1 MKDAHEKLKSG
12 APVLSAALGSAA
24 AAVIASVAAEPV
36 TAIDILLEPDATMLG
51 RAFAANQRLR
61 DNYPEGFALDATH
74 QPHVTI
80 LHRFVRTRDL
90 EKVHA
95 AVGEV
100 LAAKKP
106 VDWKLKACKFYYS
119 LWEGLGIAGIA
130 IEPTDDLIGFQQ
142 KLIDAVAPFAVE
154 AGSAAA
160 FATTQEEPE
169 INQATVDYVATF
181 VPTQVGQNFN
191 PHVTVGLAH
200 EDFLKTVL
208 DERFE
213 DFTFSAVGLAVYQ
226 LGNFGT
232 AQKKLR
238 SWTLQP

>member
-12 APVLSAALGSAA
+12 APALSAALGSAA
-24 AAVIASVAAEPV
+24 ATATPAADAEPV
-36 TAIDILLEPDATMLG
+36 TAIDILLEPDATMLT
-51 RAFAANQRLR
+51 RAIAANQRLR
-61 DNYPEGFALDATH
+61 EDYPQGFALDATH

-90 EKVHA
+90 EKVHG

-106 VDWKLKACKFYYS
+106 VDWKLKAYEYYYS

-130 IEPTDDLIGFQQ
+130 IEPTDDLIGFQR
-142 KLIDAVAPFAVE
+142 KMLDAVAPFAVE
-154 AGSAAA
+154 AGTSAA
-160 FATTQEEPE
+160 FVTTQEEPE
-169 INQATVDYVATF
+169 INQATIDYVATF

-200 EDFLKTVL
+200 EDLLKTVL

-213 DFTFSAVGLAVYQ
+213 DFTFSPVGLAVYQ

-232 AQKKLR
+232 ARRKLR
-238 SWTLQP
+238 GWALQP

>member
-1 MKDAHEKLKSG
+1 MKDAHEKSPSS
-12 APVLSAALGSAA
+12 APALSATLPLAA

-36 TAIDILLEPDATMLG
+36 TAIDILLKPDATMLT
-51 RAFAANQRLR
+51 RAIAANRRLR
-61 DNYPEGFALDATH
+61 ENYPQGFPLDATH

-80 LHRFVRTRDL
+80 LHRFVRTADL
-90 EKVHA
+90 EKVLG

-106 VDWKLKACKFYYS
+106 VDWKLKAYEYYYS

-130 IEPTDDLIGFQQ
+130 IEPTDDLVGFQQ

-160 FATTQEEPE
+160 FVTTQEEPE
-169 INQATVDYVATF
+169 INQATIDYVATF

-213 DFTFSAVGLAVYQ
+213 DFTFSAVGLAIYQ

-232 AQKKLR
+232 ARRKLR
-238 SWTLQP
+238 GWALQP

>member
-12 APVLSAALGSAA
+12 TPVLTAISTSAA
-24 AAVIASVAAEPV
+24 AAVTPSAAAEPV
-36 TAIDILLEPDATMLG
+36 TAIDILLEPDATMCA
-51 RAFAANQRLR
+51 RAIAANRRLR
-61 DNYPEGFALDATH
+61 ENYPQGFPLDATH

-90 EKVHA
+90 DKVHA
-95 AVGEV
+95 AVSEV
-100 LAAKKP
+100 LAKENP
-106 VDWKLKACKFYYS
+106 LDRKLKAYKFYYG

-130 IEPTDDLIGFQQ
+130 IEPTDDLIRLQQ
-142 KLIDAVAPFAVE
+142 RMIEAVAPFTVE

-160 FATTQEEPE
+160 FATRPEEPE
-169 INQATVDYVATF
+169 INQATIDYVTAF
-181 VPTQVGQNFN
+181 VPAQVGKDFS
-191 PHVTVGLAH
+191 PHVTIGLAH
-200 EDFLKTVL
+200 EDFLNTML

-232 AQKKLR
+232 ARRKLR
-238 SWTLQP
+238 GWELKR